1 MKSITRQIAA
11 LDTVIEYFLGKS
23 ASDNFTII
31 DAASENDIW
40 FHIDGE
46 PSGHVIAK
54 IPCEINL
61 TKKQLRQIITQGAL
75 VCKENSKYK
84 SQKNVDVVYTYVK
97 YVEKTNTIGKVSITN
112 HKIIS
117 V

>member
-11 LDTVIEYFLGKS
+11 LNDVIEYIIGKS
-23 ASDNFTII
+23 ANDNFIII
-31 DAASENDIW
+31 DDASETDIW

-54 IPCEINL
+54 IPEAAKY

-84 SQKNVDVVYTYVK
+84 SHKNIDVVYTNVK
-97 YVEKTNTIGKVSITN
+97 YVEKTNILGKVSITN

>member
-1 MKSITRQIAA
+1 MKSITRLIAA
-11 LDTVIEYFLGKS
+11 LEQGIEYVIGKS
-23 ASDNFTII
+23 ASENFTII
-31 DAASENDIW
+31 DDANENDIW

-54 IPCEINL
+54 MPTDINL

-84 SQKNVDVVYTYVK
+84 SQKNVDVVHTYVK
-97 YVEKTNTIGKVSITN
+97 YVEKTNILGKVTIIN

>member
-1 MKSITRQIAA
+1 MKSIPRQIAA
-11 LDTVIEYFLGKS
+11 LNDIIEYVLGKS
-23 ASDNFTII
+23 ASENFTII
-31 DAASENDIW
+31 DDASENDIW

-54 IPCEINL
+54 LPCEIDL

-84 SQKNVDVVYTYVK
+84 SQKNIDVVYTYVK
-97 YVEKTNTIGKVSITN
+97 HVEKTNIVGKVSITN

>member
-11 LDTVIEYFLGKS
+11 LNEGIEYFLGKS

-31 DAASENDIW
+31 DAANENDIW
-40 FHIDGE
+40 FHINGE
-46 PSGHVIAK
+46 ASGHVIAK
-54 IPCEINL
+54 LPEENNY

-84 SQKNVDVVYTYVK
+84 SQKSVDVVYTYVK
-97 YVEKTNTIGKVSITN
+97 YVEKTNILGKVSITN